1 MNIKFEL
8 SSNKSSE
15 FGSNVNQH
23 LYNIFDS
30 ETNKDETVFE
40 YLKNL
45 STINLFVGANNSGKS
60 RFLRGLFK
68 TSYRSYS
75 ISSNNTDVN
84 ELAKRTINYYNSKI
98 NNVVNADHT
107 VGKKMQELFSGIKLS
122 EDYYRFI
129 IDNYSSVEKIF
140 LEAEELY
147 LADKK
152 DLEVI
157 SSSPNRYYRAVK
169 IRFDFLEFII
179 ALKAECDFIAKNCGR
194 YKIYIPILRS
204 IKRSNDIDPK
214 SFSNTIKHL
223 YDFKEVKDDDIIT
236 GLDLY
241 DKVLRIRNDVKEHRR
256 GFEKFEKFL
265 SKYFFH
271 QEEVEIIS
279 SLDKNQHLIFYVG
292 GEERKIHDIG
302 DGVQSIILLMFS
314 IFTAKNNTWVFIE
327 EPETYLHPGL
337 QRIFLETLLDDD
349 FLKTKNLHYFFS
361 THSNHFL
368 DLTLTN
374 KNICILQFDKIDSN
388 KFEVKV
394 DVKPNQEILN
404 LLGVNTSSVFI
415 ANTSLWVEGPTDR
428 KYLSFFL
435 KKYCKSKKL
444 EFLKEDI
451 DFAFF
456 EYGGNLIA
464 HYLFDEDKF
473 EADEEVLREKI
484 NSFSLSNRIY
494 LLSDEDDAKGNT
506 KKGKRRKALQEM
518 SDISESFKYQNTE
531 LREIENLLPLSIIK
545 KFSRELVKN
554 IQVINI
560 EKFDFK
566 KKDYDS
572 IGIGQFYEDQF
583 KTIGVLTKNQKSF
596 KADSGTL
603 KNDYKIKLCDF
614 TINSGLTYEEII
626 DDNPILD
633 RIITELYSF
642 IKN

>member
-15 FGSNVNQH
+15 FGSNINQH

-30 ETNKDETVFE
+30 DKSKDETAFE
-40 YLKNL
+40 CLKNL

-68 TSYRSYS
+68 TSYRNYI
-75 ISSNNTDVN
+75 ISSSNINVN
-84 ELAKRTINYYNSKI
+84 ELAKRVIDYYNSKI

-107 VGKKMQELFSGIKLS
+107 VGKKMQDLFLGLKLS
-122 EDYYRFI
+122 GDYYNFI
-129 IDNYSSVEKIF
+129 IDNYSNVEKIL
-140 LEAEELY
+140 LEAEKLY
-147 LADKK
+147 SVDKK

-157 SSSPNRYYRAVK
+157 SSSSNSYYRAVR
-169 IRFDFLEFII
+169 IRFDFLEHIFV
-179 ALKAECDFIAKNCGR
+179 LKKECDFIAKNYGR

-204 IKRSNDIDPK
+204 IKRSNDINSK
-214 SFSNTIKHL
+214 SFSNTIKYL
-223 YDFKEVKDDDIIT
+223 YDFNEVNDDSIIT

-271 QEEVEIIS
+271 QKEVEIIS

-302 DGVQSIILLMFS
+302 DGVQAIILLMFS
-314 IFTAKNNTWVFIE
+314 IFTAENNTWVFIE

-337 QRIFLETLLDDD
+337 QRIFLETLLEDD
-349 FLKTKNLHYFFS
+349 FLKKKNLHYFFS

-368 DLTLTN
+368 DLTLSN
-374 KNICILQFDKIDSN
+374 ENICILQFDKIDSN
-388 KFEVKV
+388 KFEIKV
-394 DVKPNQEILN
+394 DVKPNQDILN
-404 LLGVNTSSVFI
+404 LLGVNTSSVFL

-435 KKYCKSKKL
+435 KKYCESKG
-444 EFLKEDI
+444 EQFLKEDI
-451 DFAFF
+451 DFVFF

-464 HYLFDEDKF
+464 HYLFDNDEF
-473 EADEEVLREKI
+473 EADEEVVREKI

-494 LLSDEDDAKGNT
+494 LLADEDGAKGST
-506 KKGKRRKALQEM
+506 KKGRRRKALQEL
-518 SDISESFKYQNTE
+518 SNKSKNFKYQNTE
-531 LREIENLLPLSIIK
+531 LREIENLLPLIVIDNFMGELIK
-545 KFSRELVKN
+545 ST
-554 IQVINI
+554 QAINI
-560 EKFDFK
+560 EKTDFK

-572 IGIGQFYEDQF
+572 IGIGQFYEDQL
-583 KTIGVLTKNQKSF
+583 KNKGVLVKNQKSF

-603 KNDYKIKLCDF
+603 KNDFKIKFCDF
-614 TINSGLTYEEII
+614 TIKSNLSYEDMIN
-626 DDNPILD
+626 DNPILD
-633 RIITELYSF
+633 SIITELYSF

>member
-30 ETNKDETVFE
+30 DKNKDETVFE
-40 YLKNL
+40 CLKNL

-60 RFLRGLFK
+60 RFLRGFFK
-68 TSYRSYS
+68 TSYRNYS
-75 ISSNNTDVN
+75 ISSSNTNVN
-84 ELAKRTINYYNSKI
+84 ELAKRVIDYYNSKI
-98 NNVVNADHT
+98 NNVANADHT
-107 VGKKMQELFSGIKLS
+107 VGKKMQDLFSGLKLS
-122 EDYYRFI
+122 EDYYSFI

-140 LEAEELY
+140 LKAEELY
-147 LADKK
+147 LTDKK
-152 DLEVI
+152 ELEVI
-157 SSSPNRYYRAVK
+157 SSSSNSYYRAVK
-169 IRFDFLEFII
+169 IRFIFLEYIFG
-179 ALKAECDFIAKNCGR
+179 LKAESDFIAKNCGR

-265 SKYFFH
+265 SKYFFN

-314 IFTAKNNTWVFIE
+314 IFTANNNTWVFIE

-337 QRIFLETLLDDD
+337 QRIFLETLLEDD

-388 KFEVKV
+388 KFEIKV

-404 LLGVNTSSVFI
+404 LLGVNTSSVFL

-435 KKYCKSKKL
+435 KKYCESKKVQ
-444 EFLKEDI
+444 FLKEDI

-464 HYLFDEDKF
+464 HYLFEDEKF
-473 EADEEVLREKI
+473 EANEEVVRDKI
-484 NSFSLSNRIY
+484 SSFALSNKIY
-494 LLSDEDDAKGNT
+494 LLADEDGAKGNT
-506 KKGKRRKALQEM
+506 KKGKRRKALQEL
-518 SDISESFKYQNTE
+518 SDKSNDFKYQNTE
-531 LREIENLLPLSIIK
+531 LREIENLLPLNIVKSFII
-545 KFSRELVKN
+545 ELLKASQT
-554 IQVINI
+554 ISA
-560 EKFDFK
+560 EKIDFK
-566 KKDYDS
+566 KDDYDK
-572 IGIGQFYEDQF
+572 IGLGEFYENQF
-583 KTIGVLTKNQKSF
+583 KQLGVSAKHQNSY

-614 TINSGLTYEEII
+614 TINSNITYDEII
-626 DDNPILD
+626 DNNPILD
-633 RIITELYSF
+633 RIITGLYSF
-642 IKN
+642 IEK